1 MLLKSRGF
9 AENPPTIRSP
19 ADAAPLFGQHFAI
32 GRREVLYALHL
43 DAEGRVLAIGRQ
55 EGGHDR
61 LPLVV
66 AEIVRD
72 ACRLETRRLLLA
84 HNHPSGDPRPSA
96 ADRIVTAQ
104 LSEMMRLLEIELIDH
119 LIFARNGMTSF
130 RGIGLL

>member
-1 MLLKSRGF
+1 MLLKNHDPVM
-9 AENPPTIRSP
+9 APPTIRSS
-19 ADAAPLFGQHFAI
+19 ADVSPLVGQHFAKR
-32 GRREVLYALHL
+32 RREVFYALHL
-43 DAEGRVLAIGRQ
+43 DADGRLLAIGRQ
-55 EGGHDR
+55 RGGRDH

-84 HNHPSGDPRPSA
+84 HNHPSGDPRPSM

-104 LSEMMRLLEIELIDH
+104 LAEMMRLLEIELVDH

-130 RGIGLL
+130 RGLGLL